1 VNRGRHGEESVTEE
15 LRVMVLYRV
24 LLRILC
30 KDNAKTLEEIVLSD
44 KASVGIMLLMLV
56 GFQVVPTM

>member
-1 VNRGRHGEESVTEE
+1 
-15 LRVMVLYRV
+15 MVLYRV

-30 KDNAKTLEEIVLSD
+30 KDNAKTLEEIVQSD